1 MRVRA
6 PSKRSSTAPCSFA
19 IAACALCSVH
29 TATAEPSQLAPEI
42 GYNYSEIET
51 PRIAALSGAQRAY
64 ATSLGA
70 LFLNPANMALTRVY
84 HVGALAQIWPEA
96 RRQSYGAA
104 AVDSV
109 VSSAGVAGGIGATY
123 NIQDPDGADRQYN
136 DLRFALALPVSDS
149 FFAGVGGRYLWLAQ
163 DGFGPLGPSPAS
175 GGLRGERIVSG
186 MTFDAGLTLKPGDL
200 LAISLVGNN
209 LNNPDNGFQPL
220 SVAGAIGIGTRDF
233 TVEGD
238 ALADL
243 TTWDKTTSRWMLGGE
258 VLLAD
263 HVPIRAGYRFD
274 DGANSHALS
283 LGIGYV
289 ETTFAAEIGLRRV
302 VSGAEATTIVLGF
315 SYHLEATGLTPSRT
329 DTF

>member
-1 MRVRA
+1 MFCFGRV
-6 PSKRSSTAPCSFA
+6 
-19 IAACALCSVH
+19 
-29 TATAEPSQLAPEI
+29 ATAEPSGLPPEV

-51 PRIAALSGAQRAY
+51 PRIAALAGAQRAY

-70 LFLNPANMALTRVY
+70 LFLNPANMAVARVY

-123 NIQDPDGADRQYN
+123 NIQDPDGVDRQYN
-136 DLRFALALPVSDS
+136 DLRFALALPISDS
-149 FFAGVGGRYLWLAQ
+149 FFAGVGGRYLWLSQ

-175 GGLRGERIVSG
+175 GGLRDERIVSG
-186 MTFDAGLTLKPGDL
+186 VTFDAGLTLKPGDL

-209 LNNPDNGFQPL
+209 LNDPDNGFQPL
-220 SVAGAIGIGTRDF
+220 SIAGAIGVGTRDF
-233 TVEGD
+233 TVEAD
-238 ALADL
+238 ALADF
-243 TTWDKTTSRWMLGGE
+243 TTWGETTSRWMLGAE
-258 VLLAD
+258 VLVAD
-263 HVPIRAGYRFD
+263 HVPVRAGYRFD
-274 DGANSHALS
+274 DGADSHALS
-283 LGIGYV
+283 FGLGYV

-302 VSGAEATTIVLGF
+302 VSGDEATTIVLGF
-315 SYHLEATGLTPSRT
+315 SYHLEATGLTPSQT